1 MKKNAKYLI
10 IAGAAVVVL
19 GGAAAALALTGGGET
34 AEEASSAAAS
44 SSAAVTLI
52 NKTEADLASVTITNE
67 NGEIV
72 LRAHTEEVVTSAA
85 SSEEDASS
93 EASEPETQVVY
104 EVEGLEGLALNSSSV
119 STVAKAGCTLS
130 SQKTIGAVDDLTD
143 FGLADPSLTVDVVYQ
158 DGSTFSY
165 DVGIQNGSYYYVK
178 TSESDDVYMASISSV
193 LFGTVNDL
201 ADTSLYELEIGE
213 DTSSAASI
221 AQTTGTY
228 TDAAIF
234 DRIHLYG
241 SAFER
246 EVVIEYDAEDG
257 YLMKEPRSAA
267 TDSTRMSN
275 ITSTLTSLSADSLV
289 KAHPTGEELETYGL
303 AEPAAVCEFT
313 SGGNDYVLTVS
324 AADADGSRYI
334 VYSGIDAVFRIA
346 NDSVTAWADASPFYL
361 QSVLTLLPNI
371 VDVRTMTLNYGGEEY
386 VFTIDRTV
394 DEEESTEDNTAY
406 TYTVK
411 NADGLELDY
420 EENFKHFYLAFIS
433 ITVSEDTWEMPE
445 GEPDLSCTYT
455 YQEGGETDTIE
466 YYKVSDRRY
475 AIVQNGQLMGLALS
489 DLVNTATTDLVL
501 LNNGEEVPD
510 PN

>member
-52 NKTEADLASVTITNE
+52 DKTEADLASVTITNE

-119 STVAKAGCTLS
+119 STVAEAGCTLS

-324 AADADGSRYI
+324 AADADGSRYLL
-334 VYSGIDAVFRIA
+334 YSGIDAVFRPLRPGIQHIRPGCYDLGRGQGHRDRPA
-346 NDSVTAWADASPFYL
+346 P
-361 QSVLTLLPNI
+361 
-371 VDVRTMTLNYGGEEY
+371 GGA
-386 VFTIDRTV
+386 V
-394 DEEESTEDNTAY
+394 
-406 TYTVK
+406 
-411 NADGLELDY
+411 
-420 EENFKHFYLAFIS
+420 
-433 ITVSEDTWEMPE
+433 
-445 GEPDLSCTYT
+445 
-455 YQEGGETDTIE
+455 
-466 YYKVSDRRY
+466 
-475 AIVQNGQLMGLALS
+475 
-489 DLVNTATTDLVL
+489 
-501 LNNGEEVPD
+501 
-510 PN
+510 